1 MPCTKT
7 GSVGA
12 ESGLVFVGCETCL
25 EFVIVLRQRSGGGRA
40 GKGPA
45 ESAPGPPA
53 TKLGVFGFPGGPL
66 RATKL
71 GRLVVPN
78 FGCAKWDPGL
88 ASSAIL

>member
-12 ESGLVFVGCETCL
+12 ESGLVFVVCETCL
-25 EFVIVLRQRSGGGRA
+25 ELGLCLDRGAEEDGPKRPGRVRSGPTSYKTGGFR
-40 GKGPA
+40 
-45 ESAPGPPA
+45 
-53 TKLGVFGFPGGPL
+53 VPGGSL

-78 FGCAKWDPGL
+78 FGCAKWDPGP
-88 ASSAIL
+88 ARSAIL